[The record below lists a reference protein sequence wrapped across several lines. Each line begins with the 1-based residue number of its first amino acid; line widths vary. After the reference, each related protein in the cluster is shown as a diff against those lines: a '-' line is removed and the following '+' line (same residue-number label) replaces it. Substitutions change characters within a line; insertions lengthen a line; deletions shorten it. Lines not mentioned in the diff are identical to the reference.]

1 MAQEKGFV
9 TENLEAILPIR
20 LSNGS
25 QIECALDTGF
35 NGFLLLPRRF
45 IEDNSLSFE
54 GSEFVVMVEQ
64 NTTEIEVASGEIIWL
79 GENLPVRILVS
90 ETDETLIGTQML
102 IDTKLEVDY
111 KNFTVKIT
119 K

>member
-9 TENLEAILPIR
+9 TKDLEAILKIT
-20 LSNGS
+20 LINGS

-35 NGFLLLPRRF
+35 NGFLLLPRTF
-45 IEDNSLSFE
+45 IVTNSLP
-54 GSEFVVMVEQ
+54 FVGNELVTMVEQ
-64 NTTEIEVASGEIIWL
+64 NKTEVEVVAGQVIWL
-79 GENLPVRILVS
+79 NEKLPVRILVS
-90 ETDETLIGTQML
+90 ENDECLIGTQML
-102 IDTKLEVDY
+102 ADSKLEIDY